1 MSHVNPHADST
12 AAGATPVAELPLPSR
27 HRQPTPSEVLSWLPR
42 DATPAQQDS
51 AIQAHIKPSP
61 VTWSE
66 RPDTL
71 HLPGY
76 DKGHSWRDASVP
88 LYYRESFFTGKPGFH
103 DSLFGSLPGV
113 AGDPVPYGIARDNT
127 MTLILLLCFVVT
139 LTAMARSGRFVVR
152 QLKDFVQPPARH
164 RVTVTETADEIR
176 SQLFLVMQSGL
187 LSALVYFFHV
197 QSTVTDTF
205 VIDQYLVIALFAGIV
220 TAYTVARALLYWVTG
235 LVFFGSGPTGAWL
248 KSFLF
253 LAAHEGVLL
262 FPIVMLHAYFDLS
275 AETTVVCALYVLAM
289 SRLLSLYR
297 THAIFFGKRGFSLQ
311 NFLYFCML
319 EIVPLVTLAESLSLA
334 CGCLRADT

>member
-1 MSHVNPHADST
+1 MSHVNPQADSI
-12 AAGATPVAELPLPSR
+12 AAGAMPVAEVPQPR
-27 HRQPTPSEVLSWLPR
+27 HYRQPTPSEVLSWLPR

-66 RPDTL
+66 QPDTL

-88 LYYRESFFTGKPGFH
+88 LYYRESFFTGKPCFR
-103 DSLFGSLPGV
+103 DSLFGQLPGV
-113 AGDPVPYGIARDNT
+113 AGDPVPYSIARDNT
-127 MTLILLLCFVVT
+127 MTLMLLLCFVVT

-152 QLKDFVQPPARH
+152 QLKDFVQPPGRH
-164 RVTVTETADEIR
+164 RASVTETSDEMR

-197 QSTVTDTF
+197 QATVTDTF

-220 TAYTVARALLYWVTG
+220 TVYTVARALLYWVTG
-235 LVFFGSGPTGAWL
+235 LVFFGRGPTDTWL

-262 FPIVMLHAYFDLS
+262 FPVVMLHAYFDLS
-275 AETTVVCALYVLAM
+275 AETTVVCALWVLAM

-297 THAIFFGKRGFSLQ
+297 THAIFFSKGGVSLQ
-311 NFLYFCML
+311 NFLYFCIL
-319 EIVPLVTLAESLSLA
+319 EIVPLVMLAEALSLA
-334 CGCLRADT
+334 CGCVRADT